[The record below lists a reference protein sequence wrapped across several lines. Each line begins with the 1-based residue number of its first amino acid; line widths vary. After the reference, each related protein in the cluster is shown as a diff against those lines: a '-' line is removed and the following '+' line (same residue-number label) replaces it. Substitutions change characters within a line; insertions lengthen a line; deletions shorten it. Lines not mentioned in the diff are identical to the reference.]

1 MERSSLRNVL
11 DGVLTVAMIGLIGML
26 GWRLFHEPSPPP
38 PPPPPEVPREVVS
51 LSGAAFRG
59 DPAAPWTLLLY
70 EDFACAAC
78 AMFEREGMPTLLRD
92 YVEPGRVRLAVQTIP
107 LQTRGPAA
115 EAERAS
121 AVCAA
126 ERGQFWVFREAM
138 FTRESP
144 FAEDAVSVLARV
156 QGPDAGRCQSR
167 GADSGHAVVDE
178 ARRAGLQGTP
188 YFLLGTVSGGSLNA
202 VAVRRG
208 VGQGDA
214 WLRSWL
220 DEHLQ

>member
-1 MERSSLRNVL
+1 MERSQLRNVL
-11 DGVLTVAMIGLIGML
+11 DGLVTMAMIGLIGVL
-26 GWRLFHEPSPPP
+26 GWRLLHEPPPPP
-38 PPPPPEVPREVVS
+38 PPPPPEVPGEAVS

-59 DPAAPWTLLLY
+59 DPSAPSTLLLY

-78 AMFEREGMPTLLRD
+78 GMFEREGMPTLLRD

-115 EAERAS
+115 EAELAS
-121 AVCAA
+121 VACAA
-126 ERGQFWVFREAM
+126 ERGQFWAFREAM

-144 FAEDAVSVLARV
+144 LAEDAVSILARV
-156 QGPDAGRCQSR
+156 NGPDASPCQSL
-167 GADSGHAVVDE
+167 GADSGQGVVE
-178 ARRAGLQGTP
+178 AARRAGLQGTP
-188 YFLLGTVSGGSLNA
+188 YFLLGTVSGESLNA

-220 DEHLQ
+220 DEHIQ